1 PSGAGPRPGAPRAR
15 SCRCRA
21 SPSSPTTRSSA
32 WWQVC
37 AARASACDTGR
48 RGAQTA
54 ARREPDR
61 GPDRARL
68 PRAPPAPRVR
78 APRTRRSR
86 STPSSRPQTRTHDAS
101 WSISSAKGSFEEYA
115 ARVPA
120 VAQRWGVAHVAIRTA
135 VRPLLLCAGL
145 AVVGYLIWD
154 LGPGAIW
161 DAFTRLSWRGVGVG
175 VFPAFLFVGVGS
187 LRRRFPFPPP
197 PRSLFRVSRGPPA
210 AAGRNTTH

>member
-1 PSGAGPRPGAPRAR
+1 
-15 SCRCRA
+15 
-21 SPSSPTTRSSA
+21 
-32 WWQVC
+32 
-37 AARASACDTGR
+37 ACDTGR

-68 PRAPPAPRVR
+68 RRAPPAPRMR
-78 APRTRRSR
+78 RPRTRRSR
-86 STPSSRPQTRTHDAS
+86 STPSSRPQTRTPDAS

-161 DAFTRLSWRGVGVG
+161 DAFARLSWRALVVL
-175 VFPAFLFVGVGS
+175 VFPAGLVVLLDTLGW
-187 LRRRFPFPPP
+187 RFTFARPPSSPFHLAALPLAGEAGHPRDPPP
-197 PRSLFRVSRGPPA
+197 PGRPPPRQA
-210 AAGRNTTH
+210 PPPPPPTPPH